1 MAKDY
6 GKILDKIA
14 KDNASLNENE
24 LRLQEAFEKLDSRL
38 NVLQAGVR
46 IEPYIIGK
54 DGPCIG
60 FRRFQD
66 GWHITTKLEGL
77 AGLSS
82 EIPALE
88 ADPGTQ
94 VVLVNEVGALLD
106 KISKAIADKVK
117 ASASSVKEAESLLD
131 ALP

>member
-6 GKILDKIA
+6 GKILEKIA
-14 KDNASLNENE
+14 NDNASLTDNEQ
-24 LRLQEAFEKLDSRL
+24 RLQEAFEKLDSRL
-38 NVLQAGVR
+38 NVLKAGVR
-46 IEPYIIGK
+46 IEPYAIGK
-54 DGPCIG
+54 DGPSIG

-88 ADPGTQ
+88 AEPSTQ
-94 VVLVNEVGALLD
+94 VILVNEVGGLLD